1 MILAIDVFYE
11 QNKAKII
18 GIIFNEWAD
27 EKFAQKI
34 ELFRQDIA
42 EYEPGAFYKR
52 ELPCI
57 LDVLEQTD
65 LATLQYII
73 VDGYVYLDD
82 EKKLGL
88 GGYLYDA
95 IEQKVPVIGVAKNHF
110 ANNTKY
116 VVEVL
121 RGESQK
127 PLYVTAVGTDLE
139 EAAKNV
145 KNMHGEYRFPTLLK
159 ELDILT
165 KE

>member
-18 GIIFNEWAD
+18 GIFFNEWAD

-34 ELFRQDIA
+34 ELFRHDIA

-57 LDVLEQTD
+57 LDVLEQTNV
-65 LATLQYII
+65 ANIQCII

-82 EKKLGL
+82 DKKLGL

-95 IEQKVPVIGVAKNHF
+95 INQKVPVIGVAKNHF

-116 VVEVL
+116 VIEVL

-139 EAAKNV
+139 EAANNV
-145 KNMHGEYRFPTLLK
+145 RNMHGAFRFPTLLK
-159 ELDILT
+159 ELDNLT
-165 KE
+165 KQ

>member
-18 GIIFNEWAD
+18 GIIFNKWAD

-57 LDVLEQTD
+57 LDVLEQID
-65 LATLQYII
+65 LTTLQYII

-116 VVEVL
+116 VIEVL

>member
-1 MILAIDVFYE
+1 
-11 QNKAKII
+11 
-18 GIIFNEWAD
+18 
-27 EKFAQKI
+27 
-34 ELFRQDIA
+34 
-42 EYEPGAFYKR
+42 
-52 ELPCI
+52 
-57 LDVLEQTD
+57 LDVLEQID

-127 PLYVTAVGTDLE
+127 PLYITAVGTDLE

-145 KNMHGEYRFPTLLK
+145 KNMHGTFRFPTLLK